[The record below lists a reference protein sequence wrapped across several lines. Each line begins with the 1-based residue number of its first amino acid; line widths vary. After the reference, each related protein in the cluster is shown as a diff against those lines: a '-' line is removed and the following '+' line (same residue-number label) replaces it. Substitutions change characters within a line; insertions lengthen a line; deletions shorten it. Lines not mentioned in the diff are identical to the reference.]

1 MTISMLQSLPIGNAM
16 RVFLNPPPTALLW
29 RVLRTALA
37 SFVDENDPSAVV
49 LYEGDQDRTI
59 VDASGLVNGTP
70 YTYGAFY
77 FDGTGWSASPVV
89 VGTPAATYTDQSTDV
104 LTVVQERIESGL
116 KVEITRGVLSPQEG
130 VIAVLNA
137 PPAIDDTRFPVVTV
151 QVVTDGSGKR
161 ALGELIAQ
169 EDVAPNPLT
178 GAYEDAEGWLARVH
192 LSVIGWSKNA
202 DERITLRQVLRR
214 LVIGNL
220 SVFDAAG
227 ITEVEFTQTDVNDMA
242 QQPPIYAS
250 DGAFTCFAPAIVRG
264 TVEPVSDITVTP
276 VAEFSGAGV
285 VQTAP

>member
-77 FDGTGWSASPVV
+77 FDGSSWSASPVV
-89 VGTPAATYTDQSTDV
+89 VGTPEATYADQTTDV
-104 LTVVQERIESGL
+104 LTVVHERIEAGL
-116 KVEITRGVLSPQEG
+116 QVEIARGSLSPQEG
-130 VIAVLNA
+130 TIAVLNA

-151 QVVTDGSGKR
+151 QVVTDGSGMR
-161 ALGELIAQ
+161 ALGELIAR
-169 EDVAPNPLT
+169 EDTAPNPLT
-178 GAYEDAEGWLARVH
+178 GAYEDTEGWLARVH

-202 DERITLRQVLRR
+202 DERIALRQVLRR

-220 SVFDAAG
+220 PVFDAAG
-227 ITEVEFTQTDVNDMA
+227 ITEVEFTQ
-242 QQPPIYAS
+242 
-250 DGAFTCFAPAIVRG
+250 
-264 TVEPVSDITVTP
+264 
-276 VAEFSGAGV
+276 
-285 VQTAP
+285 